1 MFQPVVIEPEAEQES
16 IMRLEDI
23 RSFLDRRPFQPF
35 RLTLTDGRT
44 YEVRHPELA
53 MIGRS
58 IVAIGVPAPDDPAP
72 VFDRLVTVSLL
83 HIMQM
88 EPVEPRGSAS

>member
-1 MFQPVVIEPEAEQES
+1 
-16 IMRLEDI
+16 MRPEDI
-23 RSFLDRRPFQPF
+23 RQFLQRRPFQPF

-58 IVAIGVPAPDDPAP
+58 TVAVGLPTPGDPEP
-72 VFDRLVTVSLL
+72 VYDRLVTVSRL
-83 HIMQM
+83 HIMQL
-88 EPVEPRGSAS
+88 EPLESAETA